1 MTLSFFGV
9 KFSKILRGLAHK
21 GGGEGSGGG
30 SDRFFFFLW
39 GRVGGGAG
47 KEVRSIV
54 QGGADSLE
62 DTMY

>member
-1 MTLSFFGV
+1 MSLSFFGV
-9 KFSKILRGLAHK
+9 KG
-21 GGGEGSGGG
+21 GGGEGA
-30 SDRFFFFLW
+30 SDRFIFFL
-39 GRVGGGAG
+39 GGGVGGGAG